1 MQINSF
7 QHTQILHRKN
17 IRPGEV
23 ENQEHLRRPG
33 ADAFDRS
40 QFGND
45 LGIAARIPVF
55 LVDFARGEEFRN
67 IPHIID
73 FLQGK
78 STGAQR
84 LIGLTEKF
92 FWYHRLYGFFD
103 ASPNGI
109 RCFYRNLLSGDGAH
123 QCIIPFTPRFKE
135 LPFVPR
141 DQLGHGGALLRQ
153 MGLRVVPVM
162 RGHDSRLRW
171 GLRLDYVAHEQ
182 QIAMEHRMAA
192 AEKINTATR
201 METDSFGEI
210 AVPVDKYWGAQTSR
224 SLMNFKIGGETM
236 PKPLIRALGVLK
248 RAAATVNMQ
257 IAGLDKKMGDAIVTA
272 ATEVMDG
279 KLDDHFP
286 LVVWQTGSGTQ
297 TNMNANEVISNR
309 AIEILGGVMGS
320 KKPVHPNDHV
330 NMGQSSNDSFPT
342 AMHIATAEQVKHAL
356 IPALQHLHKALDAKA
371 REFKDIVKIG
381 RTHLQD
387 ATPLTLGQEFSGYA
401 QMIADNLVRLSD
413 KGVLCSLMDLAQGGT
428 AVGTGLNAKKGFDEK
443 FAAEVAKIT
452 GLPFRTAPNKF
463 AALAAHDALVDLAG
477 VLNTT
482 AVSLMKIANDIRMLG
497 SGPRCGIG
505 EISLP
510 ENEPGSSIMPGKVN
524 PTQSEAMTMV
534 AAQVM
539 GNAVTVSIAGSNGH
553 FELNVFKP
561 VIIYNV
567 LQSIKL
573 LADACNSF
581 TDHCVVGIEANR
593 DRITQ
598 LLNESLM
605 LVTSLNPHI
614 GYDNAAKAAKK
625 AHKEGTTLKEAA
637 MALGLLTSEQFD
649 QWVRPEDM
657 IAPK

>member
-1 MQINSF
+1 MSAAKKITSP
-7 QHTQILHRKN
+7 KN
-17 IRPGEV
+17 
-23 ENQEHLRRPG
+23 
-33 ADAFDRS
+33 
-40 QFGND
+40 
-45 LGIAARIPVF
+45 
-55 LVDFARGEEFRN
+55 
-67 IPHIID
+67 
-73 FLQGK
+73 
-78 STGAQR
+78 
-84 LIGLTEKF
+84 
-92 FWYHRLYGFFD
+92 
-103 ASPNGI
+103 
-109 RCFYRNLLSGDGAH
+109 
-123 QCIIPFTPRFKE
+123 
-135 LPFVPR
+135 
-141 DQLGHGGALLRQ
+141 
-153 MGLRVVPVM
+153 
-162 RGHDSRLRW
+162 
-171 GLRLDYVAHEQ
+171 
-182 QIAMEHRMAA
+182 
-192 AEKINTATR
+192 R

-210 AVPVDKYWGAQTSR
+210 AVPSDKYWGAQTSR

-257 IAGLDKKMGDAIVTA
+257 IAGLDKKLGNAMVAA
-272 ATEVMDG
+272 ATEVMEG

-309 AIEILGGVMGS
+309 AIEMLGGTMGS

-342 AMHIATAEQVKHAL
+342 AMHIAAVEQVQHAL
-356 IPALQHLHKALDAKA
+356 IPALTHLHKALAKKSKQ
-371 REFKDIVKIG
+371 FDKIVKIG

-401 QMIADNLVRLSD
+401 TQIEYGIARVKACLPRL
-413 KGVLCSLMDLAQGGT
+413 CQLAQGGT
-428 AVGTGLNAKKGFDEK
+428 AVGTGLNAKKGFDTK

-452 GLPFRTAPNKF
+452 GIKFVTAPNKF
-463 AALAAHDALVDLAG
+463 EALAAHDALVELSGALN
-477 VLNTT
+477 VL
-482 AVSLMKIANDIRMLG
+482 AVSLMKIANDIRLLG

-505 EISLP
+505 ELALP

-534 AAQVM
+534 CAQVM
-539 GNAVTVSIAGSNGH
+539 GNAVAVSIAGSNGH

-573 LADACNSF
+573 LADACMSF
-581 TDHCVVGIEANR
+581 TDNCVAGIEANT

-637 MALGLLTSEQFD
+637 ISLKLLTSEQFD
-649 QWVRPEDM
+649 KWVRPEKM
-657 IAPK
+657 ISPN